1 MEQLINNLLLLLD
14 DAVDLYRSLLALYH
28 GERQSLL
35 AFDLEGIEA
44 SAKKKENLILKI
56 KILEEQRQ
64 RTIDTI
70 AALLNLDASGLTLT
84 RLAEKVDIRQSYK
97 LSATGDALSAM
108 VNQIQDVHRA
118 NRSLIIHSQGLVTD
132 SLAYLSNHQAPDPVY
147 YRNGSLATQDQS
159 GRLLT
164 RTI

>member
-14 DAVDLYRSLLALYH
+14 DTVALYQSLLALYH
-28 GERQSLL
+28 EERQSLM
-35 AFDLEGIEA
+35 AFDLEGIDA

-64 RTIDTI
+64 RSMDSI
-70 AALLNLDASGLTLT
+70 ASSLNLDASGLTLT

-97 LSATGDALSAM
+97 LSAVGDELSAV
-108 VNQIQDVHRA
+108 VNQIKDVHGA

-147 YRNGSLATQDQS
+147 YRNGSLAMQGQS
-159 GRLLT
+159 GKLLT